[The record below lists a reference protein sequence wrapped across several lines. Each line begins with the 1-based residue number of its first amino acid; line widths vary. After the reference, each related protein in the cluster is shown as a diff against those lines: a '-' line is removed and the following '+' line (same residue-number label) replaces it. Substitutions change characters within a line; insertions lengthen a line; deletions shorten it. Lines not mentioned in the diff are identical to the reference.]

1 MSASLAAKT
10 RATVLDLRR
19 VNRAAVLQQVFMR
32 GPVNRVDLAQ
42 LTGLSSG
49 SVTNV
54 TGALLAEGL
63 VSEVGLEE
71 SEGGRPRVLLEMNP
85 EFGSVVG
92 VEVGETRVRVEA
104 FNMKMDVAGTA
115 EVSLH
120 PQHCDASFAI
130 EEISTA
136 IERLH
141 AELGANGQRLL
152 GVGVA
157 VPGVVAS
164 HAGDS
169 RVYAPNIGWRD
180 VPLEEMV
187 RERVGLPVFVDNGAK
202 ALGQAE
208 MWLGVGRGANHA
220 IVTLWGT
227 GVGAAIFTNGA
238 IYRGVASSAGEW
250 GHTSIVAGGR
260 QCRCGGAG
268 CIEAY
273 IGADALLEEWY
284 RTDPDAFMLQDPDS
298 EQWIDRFLEA
308 AETHPPARVALDQAA
323 TYFGVGAANLAN
335 LFNPE
340 KIIVGGWLGLKLG
353 PALLP
358 KIREAVRAQALDY
371 TASRVSVEVG
381 RLGSDAVALGASALV
396 VDALLSSGGALARV
410 TDERQPTSL
419 ILRH

>member
-1 MSASLAAKT
+1 
-10 RATVLDLRR
+10 
-19 VNRAAVLQQVFMR
+19 MR
-32 GPVNRVDLAQ
+32 GPVNRVNLAQ

-54 TGALLAEGL
+54 TGALLAEGV

-120 PQHCDASFAI
+120 PQRCDASFAI

-208 MWLGVGRGANHA
+208 MWLGVGRGASHA

-273 IGADALLEEWY
+273 IGAGALLEEWY
-284 RTDPDAFMLQDPDS
+284 RTDPDAFVLQDPDS

-358 KIREAVRAQALDY
+358 KIREAVRAQALEY

-381 RLGSDAVALGASALV
+381 RLGSDAVALGASTLV
-396 VDALLSSGGALARV
+396 VDALLSSGGALASGDR
-410 TDERQPTSL
+410 
-419 ILRH
+419 

>member
-1 MSASLAAKT
+1 MGASLAAKT

-92 VEVGETRVRVEA
+92 VEVGETRVRVES

-120 PQHCDASFAI
+120 PQHCDATFAI

-208 MWLGVGRGANHA
+208 MWLGVGRGASHA

-273 IGADALLEEWY
+273 IGAGTLLEEWY
-284 RTDPDAFMLQDPDS
+284 RTDPDAFVLQDPDS

-358 KIREAVRAQALDY
+358 KIREAVRAQALEY
-371 TASRVSVEVG
+371 TASRMSVEVG
-381 RLGSDAVALGASALV
+381 RLGSDAVALGASTLV
-396 VDALLSSGGALARV
+396 VDALLSSGGALASGDR
-410 TDERQPTSL
+410 
-419 ILRH
+419 

>member
-1 MSASLAAKT
+1 MAAKT

-32 GPVNRVDLAQ
+32 GPVNRVNLAQ

-54 TGALLAEGL
+54 TGALLAEGV

-120 PQHCDASFAI
+120 PQRCDASFAI

-208 MWLGVGRGANHA
+208 MWLGVGRGASHA

-273 IGADALLEEWY
+273 IGAGALLEEWY
-284 RTDPDAFMLQDPDS
+284 RTDPDAFVLQDPDS

-358 KIREAVRAQALDY
+358 KIREAVRAQALEY

-381 RLGSDAVALGASALV
+381 RLGSDAVALGASTLV
-396 VDALLSSGGALARV
+396 VDALLSSGGALASGDR
-410 TDERQPTSL
+410 
-419 ILRH
+419 